1 MNKKNIINIIVIGV
15 LVFVLFGAGYFYVSG
30 KGGNELPIT
39 ISGVAS
45 TTQKFQALAMQLS
58 PLSFNTD
65 ILSDARFEALHEMSA
80 PFTDVQK
87 GRIDPFAPF

>member
-1 MNKKNIINIIVIGV
+1 
-15 LVFVLFGAGYFYVSG
+15 
-30 KGGNELPIT
+30 
-39 ISGVAS
+39 
-45 TTQKFQALAMQLS
+45 MQLS